1 MDKPRSH
8 NRHHIPA
15 PTDGT
20 TQITPNGATILADK
34 AWLDGFKERGHEL
47 FLTLGGLP
55 GHAIQVQQEFSR
67 LNNSNLN
74 DNRKRL
80 LGDEAFE
87 QLCKAAEH
95 AGFDFPQQ
103 TFKVPSVD
111 RAYIIGRAGGRVKG
125 YKTVDG

>member
-1 MDKPRSH
+1 MDKARSH

-15 PTDGT
+15 PTSGT
-20 TQITPNGATILADK
+20 TQITANGALILADK

-47 FLTLGGLP
+47 FLTLRGLP

-67 LNNSNLN
+67 LSNSNLN
-74 DNRKRL
+74 EDRKRL

-95 AGFDFPQQ
+95 VGFDFPQQ
-103 TFKVPSVD
+103 SFTVPSAN
-111 RAYIIGRAGGRVKG
+111 RAYFIARTGGVVKG
-125 YKTVDG
+125 YKTVTD